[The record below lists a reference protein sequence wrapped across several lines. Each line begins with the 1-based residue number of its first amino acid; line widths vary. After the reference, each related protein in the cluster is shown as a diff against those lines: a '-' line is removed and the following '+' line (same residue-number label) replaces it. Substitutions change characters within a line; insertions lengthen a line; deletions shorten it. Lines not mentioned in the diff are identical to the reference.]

1 MDQDTLKLKL
11 RQLVDYA
18 KDNLSLRAEDEAF
31 VTNSLLSTFSLGAP
45 AQQSAPYGDFQSDIV
60 DPIVEY
66 AVQNGMAKDEERLL
80 FE

>member
-45 AQQSAPYGDFQSDIV
+45 SQQSAPYDDFQSDIV

-66 AVQNGMAKDEERLL
+66 AVQNGMAKDEE
-80 FE
+80 